1 MKKNF
6 NYSVDVIMPNYNKC
20 DYLEQAIS
28 SVINQSHKNWKIYI
42 IDDKSNDL
50 SRNIL
55 RKYKKNKKMNIYLLN
70 SNKGPAFCRNF
81 GIKKSSSKMIAF
93 LDSDDYWPKNKLK
106 SQLDFMLKNKIN
118 FSFTDYYSFYQK
130 GKLVK
135 KIGKTNI
142 AKKLNFDSF
151 IKNSSINT
159 STMIINRKIIKNIK
173 FKNLKKLEDY
183 IFKCEIFKKNKNLEA
198 IKFKKTFA
206 FYRILKSARSSE
218 KLKNVYYLWKYNKI
232 FNKLTFEKNL
242 LSILS
247 ISLNSFKKYG
257 FK

>member
-6 NYSVDVIMPNYNKC
+6 NHLVDIIMPNYNKS
-20 DYLEQAIS
+20 DYLDKAIS
-28 SVINQSHKNWKIYI
+28 SVIKQSHKNWQLYI
-42 IDDKSNDL
+42 IDDNSKDL

-55 RKYKKNKKMNIYLLN
+55 KKYIKNKKINIYLLKN
-70 SNKGPAFCRNF
+70 NKGPAFCRNI
-81 GIKKSSSKMIAF
+81 GIKKSSSKWIAF
-93 LDSDDYWPKNKLK
+93 LDSDDFWPKNKLK
-106 SQLDFMLKNKIN
+106 SQMNFMLKNKIN

-130 GKLVK
+130 GQLVK

-142 AKKLNFDSF
+142 AKKFNFKSF

-159 STMIINRKIIKNIK
+159 STMIINRKIIQNIK

-206 FYRILKSARSSE
+206 FYRILKRARSSE
-218 KLKNVYYLWKYNKI
+218 KFKNIYYLWKYNKI
-232 FNKLTFEKNL
+232 FNKLTFGENL
-242 LSILS
+242 LSLLS
-247 ISLNSFKKYG
+247 ISLNSLRKYG

>member
-1 MKKNF
+1 MKKKF
-6 NYSVDVIMPNYNKC
+6 NHSVDVIIPNYNKC
-20 DYLEQAIS
+20 NYLEQAIN
-28 SVINQSHKNWKIYI
+28 SVVKQTHKNWKIYI
-42 IDDKSNDL
+42 IDDMSNDL

-55 RKYKKNKKMNIYLLN
+55 KNYKKNKKIKIFLLN
-70 SNKGPAFCRNF
+70 NNKGPAYCRNL

-93 LDSDDYWPKNKLK
+93 LDSDDFWPKNKLK
-106 SQLDFMLKNKIN
+106 SQIDFMLKNKIN

-130 GKLVK
+130 GKLIK

-142 AKKLNFDSF
+142 TKKFNFDSF

-206 FYRILKSARSSE
+206 FYRILKSARSSD
-218 KLKNVYYLWKYNKI
+218 KFKNIFYLWKYNKI
-232 FNKLTFEKNL
+232 FNKLTFGENL
-242 LSILS
+242 LSLLS
-247 ISLNSFKKYG
+247 ISLSSFRKYG